1 MATTSAT
8 LDGVE
13 TGHPL
18 LAVRSLSKTFTS
30 TRALVDVDF
39 DLRAGEIHALVGQNG
54 CGKSTLIKVLA
65 GYHQADPGARI
76 SLDGAD
82 VELSSTA
89 DSRHAGFRFV
99 HQDLGLVGTLDTVE
113 NLMLGRELDTARG
126 ARIRWEAERRDV
138 ERRMAALGYDFDVRR
153 PVAELGAAERTG
165 VAIARALWDWQA
177 ARVLVVD
184 EPTASLPREE
194 VATLFAALGR
204 VREAGLGVIYVS
216 HRLDEIFAIGDR
228 VTVLRDGTR
237 VGTWD
242 VPDID
247 QDELVTAMI
256 GGEELRPPHER
267 TTLTEAAVAL
277 RVSGLRGSVV
287 DGVDFEVRR
296 GEVIGIAGLTG
307 SGREEILPLLFG
319 AAARAGEVLLDG
331 RPAPAHPRGA
341 MRAGLALVPANRR
354 TEGAVLE
361 STLRENLSLTDLGR
375 FTTRTGR
382 LRRAA
387 ERAEAEGWIAR
398 LDVRPA
404 RAEAIFAL
412 LSGGNQQKVVLA
424 KWLRRRPR
432 VLLLDEP
439 SQGVDVGAKA
449 VIHALAREVAQD
461 GASVVIASSDDAELC
476 DTCDRVLVMRDGRFV
491 AEVTGERLTTE
502 ELGRLQ
508 LGMVARPS
516 SRTGVAP
523 PVDHVT
529 TG

>member
-1 MATTSAT
+1 VTTAQVTTSV
-8 LDGVE
+8 VE
-13 TGHPL
+13 AGSPL
-18 LAVRSLSKTFTS
+18 LTVRALSKTFAS
-30 TRALVDVDF
+30 TRALAGVDF

-65 GYHQADPGARI
+65 GFHQADPGAQIR
-76 SLDGAD
+76 LGGAD
-82 VELSSTA
+82 VELASTA

-99 HQDLGLVGTLDTVE
+99 HQDLGLVGTLNTVE
-113 NLMLGRELDTARG
+113 NLMLGRDLATARG
-126 ARIRWEAERRDV
+126 GRIRWDAERRDV
-138 ERRMAALGYDFDVRR
+138 ERRMETLGYQIDVRR

-165 VAIARALWDWQA
+165 VAIARALWDWES

-194 VATLFAALGR
+194 VAMLFAALGR
-204 VREAGLGVIYVS
+204 VRAAGLGVIYVS

-228 VTVLRDGTR
+228 VTVLRDGRR

-242 VPDID
+242 VSSID
-247 QDELVTAMI
+247 QGELVSAMI

-267 TTLTEAAVAL
+267 IARPTTEVAL
-277 RVSGLRGSVV
+277 KVSGLRGTVV
-287 DGVDFEVRR
+287 DNVDFDARR

-307 SGREEILPLLFG
+307 SGREEILPLIFG
-319 AAARAGEVLLDG
+319 ASSRGGQVLLDG
-331 RPAPAHPRGA
+331 RPVPAHPRGA
-341 MRAGLALVPANRR
+341 MRAGLALVPADRR
-354 TEGAVLE
+354 ADGAVLG
-361 STLRENLSLTDLGR
+361 STLRENLSLTDLRR
-375 FTTRTGR
+375 FTTRIGR

-387 ERAEAEGWIAR
+387 EKTEADSWIAR

-412 LSGGNQQKVVLA
+412 LSGGNQQKIVLA

-449 VIHALAREVAQD
+449 VIHALAREVAHD

-491 AEVTGERLTTE
+491 GEVAGERLTTE

-508 LGMVARPS
+508 LGLGARGLS
-516 SRTGVAP
+516 TDSLL
-523 PVDHVT
+523 
-529 TG
+529 